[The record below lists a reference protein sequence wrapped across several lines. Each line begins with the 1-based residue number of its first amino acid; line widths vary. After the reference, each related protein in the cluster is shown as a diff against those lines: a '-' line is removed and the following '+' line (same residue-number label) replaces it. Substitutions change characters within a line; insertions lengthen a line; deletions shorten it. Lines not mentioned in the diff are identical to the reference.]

1 MGYRILKWILDEY
14 VDARN
19 GLIFKNLIAFDGHV
33 FQVLDLPDQ
42 PLDQEI
48 KLLKT
53 EQDFEK
59 NDPATIQNLISMS
72 WGSRADKAIGID
84 YRIQPA

>member
-1 MGYRILKWILDEY
+1 
-14 VDARN
+14 
-19 GLIFKNLIAFDGHV
+19 V

-59 NDPATIQNLISMS
+59 NDAATIQNLISMS
-72 WGSRADKAIGID
+72 WAKKI
-84 YRIQPA
+84 